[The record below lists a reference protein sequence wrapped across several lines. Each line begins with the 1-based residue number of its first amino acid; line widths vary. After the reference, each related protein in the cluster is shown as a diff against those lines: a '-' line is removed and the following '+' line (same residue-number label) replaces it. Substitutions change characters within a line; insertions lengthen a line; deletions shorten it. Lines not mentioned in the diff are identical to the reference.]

1 MRTYWETYDQV
12 KEESTERTPT
22 QIVVWVA
29 VTSRHQASGLPS
41 LSSQQGEGVQDVFI
55 SGPPAHAFEGE
66 SVGETEHL
74 QQFVT
79 LHDSGAVNGKC
90 FAAWACRGGLR

>member
-41 LSSQQGEGVQDVFI
+41 LSSQQGEGVQHVFI
-55 SGPPAHAFEGE
+55 FFLG
-66 SVGETEHL
+66 VRETRVFFDARRPFHCGG
-74 QQFVT
+74 
-79 LHDSGAVNGKC
+79 GAQSL
-90 FAAWACRGGLR
+90 AL